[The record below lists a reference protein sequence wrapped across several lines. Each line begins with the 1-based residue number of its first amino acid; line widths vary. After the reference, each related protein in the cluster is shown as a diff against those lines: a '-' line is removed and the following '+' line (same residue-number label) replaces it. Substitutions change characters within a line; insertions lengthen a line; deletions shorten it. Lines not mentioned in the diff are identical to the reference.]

1 MESSTQEVDFFSL
14 ETAGNDQ
21 LLSVSKW
28 SRFIGVVF
36 IIFSAVL
43 AISIVL
49 LLANFEILMTQI
61 IKLNGIDEDTISMLE
76 RGGKYFIAFA
86 LTLSSIILFVNGFL
100 LFRFGNL
107 ASSFHSKQ
115 NMSTLT
121 ESFAYLKQ
129 YIYFSFI
136 LASISAVLSLI
147 STFVFFGSGH

>member
-1 MESSTQEVDFFSL
+1 MENSTQEADFFSL

-21 LLSVSKW
+21 LQSVSKW

-36 IIFSAVL
+36 IIFGAVL
-43 AISIVL
+43 AISIIL

-61 IKLNGIDEDTISMLE
+61 MKLNGIDEDTISMLE

-100 LFRFGNL
+100 LYRFGKL
-107 ASSFHSKQ
+107 ASIFHTKE
-115 NMSTLT
+115 NINILA
-121 ESFAYLKQ
+121 ESFGYLKQ

-147 STFVFFGSGH
+147 STFVFFGGGH